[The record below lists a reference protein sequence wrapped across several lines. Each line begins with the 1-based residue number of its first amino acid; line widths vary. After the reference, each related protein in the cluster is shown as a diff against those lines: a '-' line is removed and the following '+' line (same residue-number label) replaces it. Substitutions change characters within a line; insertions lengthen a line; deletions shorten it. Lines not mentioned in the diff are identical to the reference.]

1 MPSLTKPMLM
11 QGIVTM
17 APKSPTILG
26 SSRPPEQRP
35 SRVIEINRNLQI
47 EPFAGAMETG
57 QFPGLGGH
65 SVCSPAL
72 REMPELRD
80 YRLALVSRSRWDSLQ
95 GSGVEKISPAPTTV
109 LLAFSWKELVTRV
122 SEFVRD
128 SEQTLRGRVARFAD
142 LIVDFTRLEV
152 SRLSGEVI
160 PMTNQEFKTLNC
172 FLSNSGRVLSRDELL
187 NQAWG
192 YENYPTTRTVDI
204 HVAKLRQKL
213 EKDPANPVHF
223 RTVHRV
229 GYKFVP

>member
-1 MPSLTKPMLM
+1 
-11 QGIVTM
+11 M
-17 APKSPTILG
+17 APNSPTTLR
-26 SSRPPEQRP
+26 SSRPPEQNP
-35 SRVIEINRNLQI
+35 SGIIEINRNLQI
-47 EPFAGAMETG
+47 GPFAGAMERG
-57 QFPGLGGH
+57 QFPGLGDH

-72 REMPELRD
+72 REMPERSD
-80 YRLALVSRSRWDSLQ
+80 CRLDRSRSKWDSLR

-109 LLAFSWKELVTRV
+109 LLACSWKELVTRV

-128 SEQTLRGRVARFAD
+128 SEQKPRGRVARFAD

-187 NQAWG
+187 DQAWG
-192 YENYPTTRTVDI
+192 YENYPTTRTVDT

>member
-1 MPSLTKPMLM
+1 
-11 QGIVTM
+11 M
-17 APKSPTILG
+17 APKSPTTLRN
-26 SSRPPEQRP
+26 SRTPEHGP
-35 SRVIEINRNLQI
+35 SRVTEINRNLQI
-47 EPFAGAMETG
+47 EPFAGAMETE
-57 QFPGLGGH
+57 QFPGLRDH
-65 SVCSPAL
+65 SLCSPAL
-72 REMPELRD
+72 LEMPELSD
-80 YRLALVSRSRWDSLQ
+80 YRLALVSRSKWDSLQ
-95 GSGVEKISPAPTTV
+95 GSGAEKISAAPTTV

-128 SEQTLRGRVARFAD
+128 SEQKPGRVARFAD
-142 LIVDFTRLEV
+142 LIVDFKRLEV

-187 NQAWG
+187 DQAWG
-192 YENYPTTRTVDI
+192 YENYPTTRTVDN

>member
-1 MPSLTKPMLM
+1 
-11 QGIVTM
+11 M
-17 APKSPTILG
+17 AAKSPTTLRN
-26 SSRPPEQRP
+26 SRPPEQGP

-57 QFPGLGGH
+57 QFSGLRDH
-65 SVCSPAL
+65 SLCSPAL
-72 REMPELRD
+72 PEMPELSD
-80 YRLALVSRSRWDSLQ
+80 YRLALVSRSKWDSLQ

-128 SEQTLRGRVARFAD
+128 SEQKPRGRVARFAD

-187 NQAWG
+187 DQAWG
-192 YENYPTTRTVDI
+192 YEDYPTTRTVDT